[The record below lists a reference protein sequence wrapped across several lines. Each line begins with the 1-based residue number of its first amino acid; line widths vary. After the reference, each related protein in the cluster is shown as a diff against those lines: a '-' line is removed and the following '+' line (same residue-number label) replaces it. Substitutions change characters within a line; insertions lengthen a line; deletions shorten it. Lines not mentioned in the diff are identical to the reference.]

1 VAGGSQALWR
11 GGRAEDHQPGG
22 QVGHLRRVV
31 ARRSGREEEQSTTGG
46 EDDQGT
52 CGGWWPGAPAGRT
65 SRGPPA
71 RRTSRGPPACG
82 GLALQRS
89 RRSSRAFYSTACE
102 GPGGDGIGDRALAKP
117 GSQKTASPW
126 SVASWSLALGSKQAT
141 KRPKGGF
148 LEPGWGLATQPNK
161 PIVTQYRATD
171 LMHTSDMQ
179 GLFFRTKLFSFSMH
193 CMLNQEMSKPCI
205 AIH

>member
-1 VAGGSQALWR
+1 
-11 GGRAEDHQPGG
+11 
-22 QVGHLRRVV
+22 VV
-31 ARRSGREEEQSTTGG
+31 ARHSRGACGAHVPSTQPRAKDQEVTGLETG
-46 EDDQGT
+46 H
-52 CGGWWPGAPAGRT
+52 WPSLAPKKRPAPAF
-65 SRGPPA
+65 SWSHARG
-71 RRTSRGPPACG
+71 
-82 GLALQRS
+82 
-89 RRSSRAFYSTACE
+89 
-102 GPGGDGIGDRALAKP
+102 
-117 GSQKTASPW
+117 W